1 MDNSTMIEMLEKQNA
16 DIEKIT
22 NALSE
27 QIVTIGAIRNSNKR
41 LIAELK
47 GKSYIDINEVD
58 YDPLNELVTNKF
70 IKYEDKNDPNVK
82 GLLTWINNDI
92 KGRLNRREFNH
103 VVMNVVTADKNGKV
117 NNKIPYFMTSL
128 KREIENKATK

>member
-70 IKYEDKNDPNVK
+70 IKYEDKNDPNIK